1 MGTTIEGAFNKA
13 YFKEYMEVDLLPTL
27 KRGDIVV
34 MDNLNIHK
42 KSFDMGKFKQRGIEV
57 RYLPRYSPDLNP
69 IETMWAKLKAI
80 IRKIEPRNVEELWK
94 ATNEAL
100 WSVSPSNLAGWFKG
114 SGYLH

>member
-1 MGTTIEGAFNKA
+1 MGTTIDSAFDKA
-13 YFKEYMEVDLLPTL
+13 SFKEYMEVDLLPTL

-34 MDNLNIHK
+34 MDNLNVHK
-42 KSFDMGKFKQRGIEV
+42 KSFNMRRFKQRGIEV

-69 IETMWAKLKAI
+69 IENMWAKMKAI
-80 IRKIEPRNVEELWK
+80 IRKIEPRNGDELWQ

-114 SGYLH
+114 CGYLH